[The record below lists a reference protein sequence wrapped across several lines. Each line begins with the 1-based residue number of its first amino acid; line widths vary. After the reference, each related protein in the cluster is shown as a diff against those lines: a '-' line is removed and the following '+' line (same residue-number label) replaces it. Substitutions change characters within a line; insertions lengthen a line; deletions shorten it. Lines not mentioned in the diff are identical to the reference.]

1 LAPVKFFIG
10 AFQRCLEESVMQ
22 KYEELLVSLRK
33 VIRAIDLYS
42 KKLSKESGLTSPQLI
57 VLKEIDKNDGYMV
70 KDIAQSINLSS
81 ATVTSILDRL
91 EARAYVIRERSVTDK
106 RKVGLYLTE
115 QGKAVIKD
123 APRPLQTHFIDR
135 FEKLQDWEQTQLV
148 STMQRIASMMDA
160 EKLDASPMLEV
171 GAIAET
177 TKPE

>member
-1 LAPVKFFIG
+1 V
-10 AFQRCLEESVMQ
+10 AFQRCLEVSVMQNMQ

-57 VLKEIDKNDGYMV
+57 VLKEIDKHEGYMV

-91 EARAYVIRERSVTDK
+91 EARSYVIRERSVTDK
-106 RKVGLYLTE
+106 RKVGLHLTE

-123 APRPLQTHFIDR
+123 APRPLQAHFIDR

-160 EKLDASPMLEV
+160 ENLDASPMLEV
-171 GAIAET
+171 GAMEEI
-177 TKPE
+177 TKLE